1 MSFYSEFS
9 EYYEET
15 FPLREEVY
23 RFLRSFPGNDGGK
36 VLDLGCG
43 PGHYC
48 NRFQEDGFDATGVDS
63 NREMITAARRSYPA
77 STFHCRDIVDIDL
90 PQGTFDLVYSIGN
103 VLAHIPPE
111 KLRVLLQTVGKLLKP
126 DRYWIFQVVNWDLV
140 VTKRS
145 YTFPVKS
152 LAGGRVR
159 FHREYENITPQ
170 ALLFHSTMK
179 EGENVLFDEKVTLY
193 PLKSDEYLK
202 FHREAGFRL
211 IDIYAD
217 FKKNPYKN
225 GVDSGAVFVFSKNRS
240 GAP

>member
-23 RFLRSFPGNDGGK
+23 RFLRSFPGDKGGK

-63 NREMITAARRSYPA
+63 NREMIVAARRSYPA

-111 KLRVLLQTVGKLLKP
+111 KLRALLQTVGKLLEP
-126 DRYWIFQVVNWDLV
+126 DRRWIFQVVNWDLV
-140 VTKRS
+140 VTKRN

-159 FHREYENITPQ
+159 FHREYENITPDH
-170 ALLFHSTMK
+170 LLFHSTMK

-193 PLKSDEYLK
+193 PLKSDACIAI
-202 FHREAGFRL
+202 HRKEGFELEALFSDFR
-211 IDIYAD
+211 
-217 FKKNPYKN
+217 KNAYRTDKE
-225 GVDSGAVFVFSKNRS
+225 SGAVYVFKP
-240 GAP
+240 G